1 LAKNAIRHSYINIG
15 SGLKNKKTI
24 MIKIAIALGVLV
36 TATLLMK
43 KTGMSYR
50 QSVLKTMYPAI
61 MWTSKAAG
69 KKQIQAN
76 KDNAVPLVSFYSL
89 HVKDINGNDF
99 KFEDL
104 KGKKVLIVNTASN
117 CGFTAQYEALEKLSI
132 QYRDKLVILGFPSN
146 DFKEQEAGDNQNIV
160 NFCKKN
166 YGVSFPLMEKS
177 SVIKGHDQ
185 NEVHKWLSD
194 MTINGWCHQE
204 PAWNFCK
211 YLVNENGVLTH
222 YFPMIVDP
230 LAPEVVAAIDAK

>member
-1 LAKNAIRHSYINIG
+1 
-15 SGLKNKKTI
+15 

-61 MWTSKAAG
+61 MWSSKAAG
-69 KKQIQAN
+69 RKQIQTN
-76 KDNAVPLVSFYSL
+76 KEKTNPLVSFYTL
-89 HVKDINGNDF
+89 IFKDINGKEF
-99 KFEDL
+99 KFSDL
-104 KGKKVLIVNTASN
+104 KGKKVLIVNTASD
-117 CGFTAQYEALEKLSI
+117 CGFTAQYEALEKLSLK
-132 QYRDKLVILGFPSN
+132 YAEKLVVIGFPSN
-146 DFKEQEAGDNQNIV
+146 DFKQQEAADNSNIA

-185 NEVHKWLSD
+185 NEVYKWLSD

-230 LAPEVVAAIDAK
+230 LSTDVTQAIEEN

>member
-1 LAKNAIRHSYINIG
+1 
-15 SGLKNKKTI
+15 

-50 QSVLKTMYPAI
+50 QSVLKTLYPAI
-61 MWTSKAAG
+61 MWTSKASG
-69 KKQIQAN
+69 KKQIQVN
-76 KDNAVPLVSFYSL
+76 KTNAVPLVSFYTL
-89 HVKDINGNDF
+89 ILKDINGNDF
-99 KFEDL
+99 KFENL

-117 CGFTAQYEALEKLSI
+117 CGFTGQYEALEKLSI
-132 QYRDKLVILGFPSN
+132 QFKNQLVIIGIPSN
-146 DFKEQEAGDNQNIV
+146 DFKEQEASDNQNIA

-166 YGVSFPLMEKS
+166 YGVSFPLMGKS

-204 PAWNFCK
+204 PVWNFCK
-211 YLVNENGVLTH
+211 YLINENGVLTH
-222 YFPMIVDP
+222 YFPMTVDP
-230 LAPEVVAAIDAK
+230 LSPEVITAIAAN

>member
-1 LAKNAIRHSYINIG
+1 
-15 SGLKNKKTI
+15 

-43 KTGMSYR
+43 KSGMSYR

-61 MWTSKAAG
+61 MWASKSSG
-69 KKQIQAN
+69 KKQIQVN
-76 KDNAVPLVSFYSL
+76 KENLAPAVSFYTL
-89 HVKDINGNDF
+89 TAKDINGNAF
-99 KFEDL
+99 NFANL

-117 CGFTAQYEALEKLSI
+117 CGFTAQYEALEQLSH
-132 QYRDKLVILGFPSN
+132 QFGNKLVIIGFPSN
-146 DFKEQEAGDNQNIV
+146 DFKEQEAADNGNIA

-166 YGVSFPLMEKS
+166 YGVTFPLMEKS
-177 SVIKGHDQ
+177 VVIKGSHQ

-222 YFPMIVDP
+222 YFPMTVDP
-230 LAPEVVAAIDAK
+230 LSKEVIAAIEAQ